1 MREIV
6 GILERKDT
14 SEYLRLAKKALKVRR
29 ILAIFRPALTGVV
42 ALGSATTPAIWAVML
57 AIIAMLKY
65 HTSSRDT

>member
-42 ALGSATTPAIWAVML
+42 ALGSATILLRQHGP
-57 AIIAMLKY
+57 
-65 HTSSRDT
+65 